1 MTPATWPVAT
11 APFATAPAGAAAAP
25 GPEPGAGPETRL
37 RSAED
42 VLAELLA
49 LLPSGWAWPREADS
63 ALARLLR
70 GAAAEIARIEAA
82 AAALLAQVDLRA
94 ADALLP
100 DYERVLG
107 PDPCGRDLLLTGLD
121 ERRRAAHQRWTAGG
135 LQTPAYF
142 EAIAAQLGVPEARV
156 EESRP
161 FVCGGAEAGM
171 ELVPPAEVFVW
182 RMHLPPTRVI
192 EFEAGGAEAGAPLG
206 EIVPALVECVIRR
219 LAPAHTT
226 PVFSYP
232 EAA

>member
-1 MTPATWPVAT
+1 MTLAAWPFSA
-11 APFATAPAGAAAAP
+11 APFATAPSGAAAEP
-25 GPEPGAGPETRL
+25 VPEPGAEPQSL
-37 RSAED
+37 RRGTDD

-49 LLPSGWAWPREADS
+49 LLPPGWVWPRDADT
-63 ALARLLR
+63 ALARVLR
-70 GAAAEIARIEAA
+70 GPAEEIARLEAA
-82 AAALLAQVDLRA
+82 AAALLAQVDPRTA
-94 ADALLP
+94 NELLP

-156 EESRP
+156 EETVP
-161 FVCGGAEAGM
+161 FVCGVAEAGM
-171 ELVPPAEVFVW
+171 ELTPPSEIFVW
-182 RMHLPPTRVI
+182 QMHLPATRVI

-206 EIVPALVECVIRR
+206 EIVPSLVECVIRR
-219 LAPAHTT
+219 LAPAHTS
-226 PVFSYP
+226 PVFSYL